1 MAKKAKNEA
10 PNPNSVTNRDILQ
23 RLNFLY
29 QASTYL
35 NSLQAGPSRTPQSKA
50 PVDRSTDAVHDI
62 ASPGTTASSKKDK
75 RREQNRR
82 RHPTTYTD
90 LSRSYV
96 QSMKT
101 IGTKTNVRMD
111 PSVKRTLCKGCNI
124 VLVPGSTAAVRIKSS
139 SAHGHVM
146 TYSCLL
152 CNHVRRIPAPPVL
165 LEEGEGD
172 DTNIPAA
179 QPEASTEA
187 GHTSGGDEEDT
198 VMDVDSN
205 VSALGGTVSH
215 RRRRR
220 PKRGPIPKPLPLFQ
234 RKGHVVFRGNEKLP
248 DDS

>member
-1 MAKKAKNEA
+1 
-10 PNPNSVTNRDILQ
+10 
-23 RLNFLY
+23 
-29 QASTYL
+29 
-35 NSLQAGPSRTPQSKA
+35 
-50 PVDRSTDAVHDI
+50 
-62 ASPGTTASSKKDK
+62 
-75 RREQNRR
+75 
-82 RHPTTYTD
+82 
-90 LSRSYV
+90 
-96 QSMKT
+96 
-101 IGTKTNVRMD
+101 MD
-111 PSVKRTLCKGCNI
+111 PSVKRTLCKGCDI

-165 LEEGEGD
+165 LEEGEAAEEGEGD
-172 DTNIPAA
+172 NTNIPAA

-187 GHTSGGDEEDT
+187 GHTSGGDKEDR

-205 VSALGGTVSH
+205 LSALGATVSH
-215 RRRRR
+215 RIRRR